1 MSLRDQ
7 DAKADLEI
15 IGVTRRFGPIT
26 AVNNV
31 SLSVRH
37 GEIVAIL
44 GPSGSGKSTLLGMI
58 GGQLEPV
65 SGDIRIGGKSIVN
78 LPPNRRETATVF
90 QDYALF
96 PHLTVGENIAFGLRM
111 HRWPKE
117 KMVKQV
123 QHMLD
128 LVGLSE
134 YGQRKVSQLSG
145 GQRQRVATV
154 RALAVEPRVLLLDE
168 PLGALDRLIRQ
179 RLQRE
184 LTQLLRRLSVTAI
197 LVTHDQQEAF
207 TMADRVAVMHQG
219 QLLQIDTPNQ
229 LYAAPETE
237 FVATFLGK
245 GTLLDAK
252 VSSTSESGVIAEAGG
267 AQFTCRR
274 RAASGAD
281 VRVLIR
287 PEQITLLDQASSL
300 KPTWTGLTVT
310 DVLQAGE
317 TTEFVVERGNLR
329 LDAMALGPARFR
341 LGDTVNCALDA
352 NGPVI
357 VPAK

>member
-1 MSLRDQ
+1 MN
-7 DAKADLEI
+7 
-15 IGVTRRFGPIT
+15 VTRRFGPVI

-58 GGQLEPV
+58 GGQLEPA

-111 HRWPKE
+111 HRWPKDRI
-117 KMVKQV
+117 VKQV

-134 YGQRKVSQLSG
+134 YGQRKISQLSG

-154 RALAVEPRVLLLDE
+154 RALAVEPQVLLLDE

-219 QLLQIDTPNQ
+219 QLLQIDAPNQ
-229 LYAAPETE
+229 LYASPQTE

-252 VSSTSESGVIAEAGG
+252 VQDVRDGGVVAEAGG
-267 AQFTCRR
+267 AQFMCRGNAMPGEDIR
-274 RAASGAD
+274 I
-281 VRVLIR
+281 LIR
-287 PEQITLLDQASSL
+287 PEQITLLDQTSPHPA
-300 KPTWTGLTVT
+300 TWSGMTVT
-310 DVLQAGE
+310 EVLQAGE
-317 TTEFVVERGNLR
+317 TTEFALERGELK
-329 LDAMALGPARFR
+329 LEALALGPGKFR
-341 LGDTVNCALDA
+341 VGDRVNCALEA

-357 VPAK
+357 VPVK